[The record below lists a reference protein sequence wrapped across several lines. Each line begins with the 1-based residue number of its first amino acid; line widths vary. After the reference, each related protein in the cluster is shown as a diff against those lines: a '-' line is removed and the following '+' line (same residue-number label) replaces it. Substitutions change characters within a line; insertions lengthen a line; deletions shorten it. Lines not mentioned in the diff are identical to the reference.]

1 MTGNIWERFENIVSP
16 EEVLEAKTAFEPI
29 EEGNYACELIKIEA
43 SESEKGLPML
53 KGEFK
58 SDTGRRIFYNQVL
71 QNLNNP
77 RMTAV
82 NIGEACKFLEG
93 LTGEEV
99 VFQSLGQLAQI
110 IDQISEELTTTNKYY
125 LVNVSYGKKD
135 IEKKF
140 AKLKIEE
147 KYEDAPF

>member
-1 MTGNIWERFENIVSP
+1 MSNVWERFENIVSP
-16 EEVLEAKTAFEPI
+16 EEVLEAKVQFEPL
-29 EEGNYACELIKIEA
+29 EEGNYACELIKLEP
-43 SESEKGLPML
+43 SESKSGLPML

-58 SDTGRRIFYNQVL
+58 TDTGKRIFYNQML

-77 RMTAV
+77 KMTAV

-110 IDQISEELTTTNKYY
+110 VTQISEELTTTQKFYI
-125 LVNVSYGKKD
+125 VNVSYGAKD

-140 AKLKIEE
+140 PKLKIEE
-147 KYEDAPF
+147 KLEDTPF